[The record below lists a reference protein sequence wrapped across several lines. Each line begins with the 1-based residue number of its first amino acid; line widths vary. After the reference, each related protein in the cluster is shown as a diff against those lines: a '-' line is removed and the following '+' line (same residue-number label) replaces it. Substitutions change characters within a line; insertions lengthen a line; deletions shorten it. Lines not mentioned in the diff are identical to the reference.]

1 MDITLE
7 RVLSLIPKKEDGDFV
22 HGAKKAFCDKIG
34 APPNIVN
41 EWVRGVSKSYRNYLY
56 QISDVCGVSVAW
68 LKGETDEKKD
78 PAEISEVDQE
88 LYDLLTEM
96 KDRPD
101 LRMLF
106 HNAKDAS
113 PEQIRSVADMLAK
126 FKQG

>member
-1 MDITLE
+1 MFYDKYLRLCVAKNSTPTREALEMGLTSATVNRWKNGSEPTDVTLLKVAE
-7 RVLSLIPKKEDGDFV
+7 HF
-22 HGAKKAFCDKIG
+22 
-34 APPNIVN
+34 
-41 EWVRGVSKSYRNYLY
+41 
-56 QISDVCGVSVAW
+56 GVSVSELCEPDATP
-68 LKGETDEKKD
+68 ETKKD

-113 PEQIRSVADMLAK
+113 PEQIRSVANMLAK